1 MRNGNSDIQNAHLK
15 KYNNT
20 IIKTCCE
27 LHRDEKAYKNFKH
40 VPDYGGKEKNDGAQS
55 TTKNM

>member
-20 IIKTCCE
+20 IIKTYCE

-40 VPDYGGKEKNDGAQS
+40 VPDYGRKLNVNQGDK
-55 TTKNM
+55 